1 MFKFLLPLSLLLVS
15 SIAIAQSP
23 ATVSDVV
30 QLQGPYNATIE
41 QVQESV
47 VNMYLPDDGV
57 AVIDLIGQDRFVSY
71 TINTL
76 HFEVFIKSSGKT
88 VAIKNNLPDGSTQS
102 LALETLCGR
111 SVSVNII
118 SISSKATP
126 DMIKPKLLISAP
138 SC

>member
-1 MFKFLLPLSLLLVS
+1 MFKFLVPLSLLLVS

-23 ATVSDVV
+23 TTVSDVV

-71 TINTL
+71 TINTNY
-76 HFEVFIKSSGKT
+76 FEVFIKSSGKT

-126 DMIKPKLLISAP
+126 DMIKPKLSISAP

>member
-1 MFKFLLPLSLLLVS
+1 MFKFLVPLSLLLVS

-23 ATVSDVV
+23 TTVSDVV

-71 TINTL
+71 TINTNY
-76 HFEVFIKSSGKT
+76 FEVFIKSSGKT
-88 VAIKNNLPDGSTQS
+88 VAIKNNLPDGST
-102 LALETLCGR
+102 
-111 SVSVNII
+111 
-118 SISSKATP
+118 
-126 DMIKPKLLISAP
+126 
-138 SC
+138 